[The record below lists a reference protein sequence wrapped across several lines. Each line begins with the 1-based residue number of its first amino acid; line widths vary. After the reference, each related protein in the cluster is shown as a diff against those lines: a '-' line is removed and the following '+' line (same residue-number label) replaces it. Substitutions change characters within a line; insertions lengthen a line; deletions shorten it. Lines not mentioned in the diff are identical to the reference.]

1 MWAAQ
6 PAAVN
11 SSEDARRAGRG
22 LLSIAGAKGYFILTS
37 YAVQLLLPRI
47 FGEAKEFGLYSA
59 TMSGVAI
66 LTNVLIVATI
76 QSVSKFVS
84 EDESRAEV
92 TLRQGLRIQA
102 LVGGTLALALF
113 LFAPAIARLLL
124 DGQVTRLLRV
134 ASVVVFAY
142 ALYAAVVGSLNG
154 RHWFAKQARL
164 DVTFS
169 TLRTAGIL
177 TGALLGFGAM
187 GAVAGFATAAATIVS
202 ISLIWIGFG
211 KPGMPGEKIRRRR
224 WIGFMAP
231 IWTYQICLNG
241 ILMLDLQ
248 VLKRT
253 ATEIAFASAATSQA
267 AVDLANQYVGY
278 YRAAQT
284 FAFVPYQLIISMTFI
299 VFPMISKATS
309 LGNRESAR
317 STIQHA
323 MRFSL
328 LLLLLVAAPTSGA
341 AEGVM
346 RLAYPVDY
354 LAGASAL
361 SILVFGVV
369 AFALFAVAATAIS
382 GAGKPSVA
390 AMIAGVSL
398 IVVVIANRV
407 LLMRAG
413 LGEQTLQAAA
423 TGTTIGMLV
432 AFLLSAWVL
441 HRSFGVFIPLSTW
454 ARTALAAGAGYAA
467 AATVPHDSAV
477 MALLALAAGFL
488 SALAALVATREL
500 TRDDLRALRRIVRRD

>member
-1 MWAAQ
+1 
-6 PAAVN
+6 
-11 SSEDARRAGRG
+11 
-22 LLSIAGAKGYFILTS
+22 
-37 YAVQLLLPRI
+37 
-47 FGEAKEFGLYSA
+47 
-59 TMSGVAI
+59 
-66 LTNVLIVATI
+66 TNVLIVATI

-113 LFAPAIARLLL
+113 ALAPAIARLLL
-124 DGQVTRLLRV
+124 DGQLTRLVRI
-134 ASVVVFAY
+134 ASLVVFAY

-169 TLRTAGIL
+169 TLRTVGIL
-177 TGALLGFGAM
+177 AGAALGFGAM
-187 GAVAGFATAAATIVS
+187 GAVAGFATAATTIVT

-211 KPGMPGEKIRRRR
+211 KAGMPGEKIPRRR

-241 ILMLDLQ
+241 ILLIDLQ

-253 ATEIAFASAATSQA
+253 ATEIALASAATSQA

-278 YRAAQT
+278 YRAVQT
-284 FAFVPYQLIISMTFI
+284 FAFVPYQLIISMTFV

-309 LGNRESAR
+309 VGNRDAAR

-346 RLAYPVDY
+346 RLAYPLDY
-354 LAGASAL
+354 LAGAPAL
-361 SILVFGVV
+361 SILVFGVA
-369 AFALFAVAATAIS
+369 AFALFAVAATAMS

-390 AMIAGVSL
+390 AIIAGVSL
-398 IVVVIANRV
+398 LVVVVANRV

-413 LGEQTLQAAA
+413 LGDRTLQATA
-423 TGTTIGMLV
+423 TGTVIGMVV
-432 AFLLSAWVL
+432 ALLLSAWVI
-441 HRSFGVFIPLSTW
+441 HRSFGVFIPVSSW
-454 ARTALAAGAGYAA
+454 ARAALASGAGYGAA
-467 AATVPHDSAV
+467 AALPHDSAV
-477 MALLALAAGFL
+477 MTLLALASGFL
-488 SALAALVATREL
+488 SALGVLVVTREL
-500 TRDDLRALRRIVRRD
+500 TRDDWHAVRRIVRRD

>member
-1 MWAAQ
+1 
-6 PAAVN
+6 V
-11 SSEDARRAGRG
+11 
-22 LLSIAGAKGYFILTS
+22 SIAGAKGYFIVTG

-59 TMSGVAI
+59 TMSGVSI

-102 LVGGTLALALF
+102 LVGGTLALGLYA
-113 LFAPAIARLLL
+113 FAPAIARLLL
-124 DGQVTRLLRV
+124 DGQLTRLVRI

-169 TLRTAGIL
+169 TLRVVGIL
-177 TGALLGFGAM
+177 GGAALGFGAM

-202 ISLIWIGFG
+202 ISLLWIGFG
-211 KPGMPGEKIRRRR
+211 KAGMPGEKIRRRR

-241 ILMLDLQ
+241 ILMIDLQ

-253 ATEIAFASAATSQA
+253 ATEIAFASAVTGQA

-299 VFPMISKATS
+299 VFPMISRATS
-309 LGNRESAR
+309 IGNREAAR

-346 RLAYPVDY
+346 RLAYPAEY
-354 LAGASAL
+354 LAGAPAL

-390 AMIAGVSL
+390 AMIAGLSL
-398 IVVVIANRV
+398 LVVVVANRV

-413 LGEQTLQAAA
+413 LGDQTLQAAA
-423 TGTTIGMLV
+423 TGTAIGMVV
-432 AFLLSAWVL
+432 ALLLSAWVIR
-441 HRSFGVFIPLSTW
+441 RSFGVFVPVFTW
-454 ARTALAAGAGYAA
+454 ARAALASVAGYAA
-467 AATVPHDSAV
+467 AAAVPHDSPL
-477 MALLALAAGFL
+477 MALLALGAGFL
-488 SALAALVATREL
+488 SALAVLLVSREV
-500 TRDDLRALRRIVRRD
+500 TRDDWYAVRRIVRRD

>member
-1 MWAAQ
+1 M
-6 PAAVN
+6 
-11 SSEDARRAGRG
+11 
-22 LLSIAGAKGYFILTS
+22 SIAGAKGYFIVTS

-113 LFAPAIARLLL
+113 AFAPAIARLLL
-124 DGQVTRLLRV
+124 DGQLTRLLRI
-134 ASVVVFAY
+134 ASLVVFAY

-169 TLRTAGIL
+169 TLRTIGIL
-177 TGALLGFGAM
+177 AGAALGLGAM
-187 GAVAGFATAAATIVS
+187 GAIAGFAMAATSIVT

-211 KPGMPGEKIRRRR
+211 KAGMPGEKIKRRR

-231 IWTYQICLNG
+231 IWAYQICLNG
-241 ILMLDLQ
+241 ILMIDLQ

-253 ATEIAFASAATSQA
+253 ATEIALAGAATSQA

-309 LGNRESAR
+309 IGNREAAR

-346 RLAYPVDY
+346 RLAYPLDY
-354 LAGASAL
+354 LTGAPAL

-369 AFALFAVAATAIS
+369 AFALFAVSATAIS

-398 IVVVIANRV
+398 VVVVVANRV

-413 LGEQTLQAAA
+413 LGEQTLTAAA
-423 TGTTIGMLV
+423 TGTVIGMLV
-432 AFLLSAWVL
+432 ALLLSAWVI
-441 HRSFGVFIPLSTW
+441 HRMFGVFIPVSTW
-454 ARTALAAGAGYAA
+454 ARAALASVAGYSAA
-467 AATVPHDSAV
+467 AAVPHASAV

-488 SALAALVATREL
+488 SALAVLLVTREL
-500 TRDDLRALRRIVRRD
+500 TREDWQAVRRIAVRD

>member
-1 MWAAQ
+1 MAAQ

-22 LLSIAGAKGYFILTS
+22 LVSIAGAKGYFIVSS

-84 EDESRAEV
+84 EDEARAAV

-102 LVGGTLALALF
+102 LVGGTLALGLF

-124 DGQVTRLLRV
+124 DDQLTRLLRV

-154 RHWFAKQARL
+154 KHLFAQQARL

-169 TLRTAGIL
+169 TLRTVGIL
-177 TGALLGFGAM
+177 GGAALGLGAI
-187 GAVAGFATAAATIVS
+187 GAVAGFATAAATIVT

-211 KPGMPGEKIRRRR
+211 KRGAPGERIQRRR

-241 ILMLDLQ
+241 ILMIDLQ

-253 ATEIAFASAATSQA
+253 ATEIAFASTATSQA

-284 FAFVPYQLIISMTFI
+284 FAFVPYQLIISLTFV
-299 VFPMISKATS
+299 VFPMISRATS
-309 LGNRESAR
+309 IGNREAAQ

-323 MRFSL
+323 MRLSL

-341 AEGVM
+341 AHGVM
-346 RLAYPVDY
+346 RLAYPAEY
-354 LAGASAL
+354 LAGAPAL
-361 SILVFGVV
+361 SILVFGVA

-382 GAGKPSVA
+382 GAGKPSIA

-398 IVVVIANRV
+398 LAVVIANRV
-407 LLMRAG
+407 LVMRAG
-413 LGEQTLQAAA
+413 LGEQTLEAAA
-423 TGTTIGMLV
+423 TGTAIGMAIALV
-432 AFLLSAWVL
+432 LSASVL
-441 HRSFGVFIPLSTW
+441 YQQFGVFIPIVTW
-454 ARTALAAGAGYAA
+454 IRAALAAGAGYAA
-467 AATVPHDSAV
+467 AAAIPHGSAV
-477 MALLALAAGFL
+477 MALIALAVGFAS
-488 SALAALVATREL
+488 SAVALVVTREL
-500 TRDDLRALRRIVRRD
+500 TKDDWHALRRVVRRD

>member
-1 MWAAQ
+1 M
-6 PAAVN
+6 
-11 SSEDARRAGRG
+11 
-22 LLSIAGAKGYFILTS
+22 SIAGAKAYFILTS

-92 TLRQGLRIQA
+92 ALRQGLRIQA
-102 LVGGTLALALF
+102 LVGGVLALALF
-113 LFAPAIARLLL
+113 TLAPALARVLL
-124 DGQVTRLLRV
+124 DDQLTPLLRI

-154 RHWFAKQARL
+154 RHLFAQQARL
-164 DVTFS
+164 DATFS
-169 TLRTAGIL
+169 TLRTVGIL
-177 TGALLGFGAM
+177 GGAAFGLGAL
-187 GAVAGFATAAATIVS
+187 GAVAGFATAAATIVT

-211 KPGMPGEKIRRRR
+211 KPGSPGEKIQRRR
-224 WIGFMAP
+224 WLGFMAP

-241 ILMLDLQ
+241 VLLIDLQ

-253 ATEIAFASAATSQA
+253 ATEIALSGAPSVQA

-309 LGNRESAR
+309 LGNQEAAK

-323 MRFSL
+323 MRLSL
-328 LLLLLVAAPTSGA
+328 LLLLLVAAPISGA

-346 RLAYPVDY
+346 RIAYPADY
-354 LAGASAL
+354 LVGAPAL
-361 SILVFGVV
+361 AILIFGVA

-382 GAGKPSVA
+382 GAGKPSLA
-390 AMIAGVSL
+390 AMIAGASL
-398 IVVVIANRV
+398 ATVIVANRV
-407 LLMRAG
+407 LIMRAG

-423 TGTTIGMLV
+423 TGTTIGMGVALV
-432 AFLLSAWVL
+432 LSAWVL
-441 HRSFGVFIPLSTW
+441 HREFGVFIPAPTW
-454 ARTALAAGAGYAA
+454 GRALLAGAIGYVVAHA
-467 AATVPHDSAV
+467 IPHDSILFAIV
-477 MALLALAAGFL
+477 ALGAGFVA
-488 SALAALVATREL
+488 ALAALVVTRE
-500 TRDDLRALRRIVRRD
+500 T

>member
-1 MWAAQ
+1 MD
-6 PAAVN
+6 

-22 LLSIAGAKGYFILTS
+22 LVSIAGAKAYFIITS

-84 EDESRAEV
+84 EDEPRAEV

-113 LFAPAIARLLL
+113 ALAPAIARLLL
-124 DGQVTRLLRV
+124 DDQLTRLIRI
-134 ASVVVFAY
+134 AAVVVFAY

-154 RHWFAKQARL
+154 RHLFAKQARL

-169 TLRTAGIL
+169 TLRTVGIL
-177 TGALLGFGAM
+177 SGAAVGLGAL
-187 GAVAGFATAAATIVS
+187 GAVTGFAMAATTIVS

-211 KPGMPGEKIRRRR
+211 KPGAPGEKIQRRR
-224 WIGFMAP
+224 WLGFMAP
-231 IWTYQICLNG
+231 IWTYQVCLNG
-241 ILMLDLQ
+241 ILMIDIQ

-253 ATEIAFASAATSQA
+253 ATELAIAGASVSQA

-284 FAFVPYQLIISMTFI
+284 FAFVPYQLVISMTFI

-309 LGNRESAR
+309 IGNREAAR

-323 MRFSL
+323 MRLSL

-346 RLAYPVDY
+346 RLAYPADY

-361 SILVFGVV
+361 SILVFGVA

-390 AMIAGVSL
+390 AAIAAVAL
-398 IVVVIANRV
+398 LVVVGANRI
-407 LLMRAG
+407 LLVRAG
-413 LGEQTLQAAA
+413 LGEDTLRAVA
-423 TGTTIGMLV
+423 TGTTVGMLF
-432 AFLLSAWVL
+432 ALFLSALVIR
-441 HRSFGVFIPLSTW
+441 RSFGVFIPIATW
-454 ARTALAAGAGYAA
+454 LRAALAAGAGYGAA
-467 AATVPHDSAV
+467 AAIPHDSP
-477 MALLALAAGFL
+477 LTTIGALAAGFL
-488 SALAALVATREL
+488 CALAVLVATREL
-500 TRDDLRALRRIVRRD
+500 TWDDWRALQRIARRD

>member
-1 MWAAQ
+1 L
-6 PAAVN
+6 V
-11 SSEDARRAGRG
+11 
-22 LLSIAGAKGYFILTS
+22 SIAGAKAYFIVTS

-102 LVGGTLALALF
+102 MVGGLLALALF
-113 LFAPAIARLLL
+113 AFAPVVARVLL
-124 DGQVTRLLRV
+124 DAQLTPLLRI

-142 ALYAAVVGSLNG
+142 ALYAAAVGSLNG
-154 RHWFAKQARL
+154 RHLFAKQARL

-169 TLRTAGIL
+169 TLRTTGIL
-177 TGALLGFGAM
+177 GGAALGLGAI
-187 GAVAGFATAAATIVS
+187 GAVAGFAAAAATIVT

-211 KPGMPGEKIRRRR
+211 KAGAPGEKIKRRR
-224 WIGFMAP
+224 WLGFMAP

-241 ILMLDLQ
+241 ILLIDLQ

-253 ATEIAFASAATSQA
+253 ATEIALAGTGTAQA
-267 AVDLANQYVGY
+267 AVDLANQYVGF

-284 FAFVPYQLIISMTFI
+284 FAFVPYQLIISMTFV
-299 VFPMISKATS
+299 VFPMISRATS

-328 LLLLLVAAPTSGA
+328 LLLMLVAAPTSGA

-346 RLAYPVDY
+346 RIAYPSEY
-354 LAGASAL
+354 LVGAPAL
-361 SILVFGVV
+361 GILIFGVA

-382 GAGKPSVA
+382 GAGKPTIA
-390 AMIAGVSL
+390 AMIAGISL
-398 IVVVIANRV
+398 LAVIVANRV
-407 LLMRAG
+407 LLLRAG
-413 LGEQTLQAAA
+413 IGAEMLEAAA
-423 TGTTIGMLV
+423 TGTSIGMSVALV
-432 AFLLSAWVL
+432 LSAWVL
-441 HRSFGVFIPLSTW
+441 HREFGVFIPVLTW
-454 ARTALAAGAGYAA
+454 IRAALAAAAGFAVAA
-467 AATVPHDSAV
+467 AIPHDSILQAI
-477 MALLALAAGFL
+477 AALAGGFV
-488 SALAALVATREL
+488 AAVAVLVLTREL
-500 TRDDLRALRRIVRRD
+500 HAEDWRALRRIARRD

>member
-1 MWAAQ
+1 M
-6 PAAVN
+6 N

-22 LLSIAGAKGYFILTS
+22 LVSIAGAKGYFIVTS

-113 LFAPAIARLLL
+113 AFAPVIARLLL
-124 DGQVTRLLRV
+124 DGQLTRLVRI
-134 ASVVVFAY
+134 ASLVVFAY

-169 TLRTAGIL
+169 TLRTIGIL
-177 TGALLGFGAM
+177 AGAALGFGAM
-187 GAVAGFATAAATIVS
+187 GAIAGFAAAATTIVT

-211 KPGMPGEKIRRRR
+211 KAGMPGDKIRRRR

-241 ILMLDLQ
+241 ILMIDLQ

-253 ATEIAFASAATSQA
+253 ATEIALAGAATSQV

-299 VFPMISKATS
+299 VFPMISRATS
-309 LGNRESAR
+309 IGNREAAR

-346 RLAYPVDY
+346 RLAYPLDY
-354 LAGASAL
+354 LAGAPAL
-361 SILVFGVV
+361 SVLVFGVA
-369 AFALFAVAATAIS
+369 AFALFAVSATAIS

-390 AMIAGVSL
+390 AMIAAVSL
-398 IVVVIANRV
+398 LVVVVANRV

-413 LGEQTLQAAA
+413 LGDQTLQAAA
-423 TGTTIGMLV
+423 TGTVIGMMVALV
-432 AFLLSAWVL
+432 LSAWVI
-441 HRSFGVFIPLSTW
+441 HRSFGVFIPISTW
-454 ARTALAAGAGYAA
+454 IRAAVASVAGYTAA
-467 AATVPHDSAV
+467 AAVPHQSAV
-477 MALLALAAGFL
+477 MALVALAAGFL
-488 SALAALVATREL
+488 SALAVLIVTREL
-500 TRDDLRALRRIVRRD
+500 TPNDWQAVRRIARRD

>member
-1 MWAAQ
+1 M
-6 PAAVN
+6 
-11 SSEDARRAGRG
+11 
-22 LLSIAGAKGYFILTS
+22 SIAGAKGYFILTS

-66 LTNVLIVATI
+66 LTNVLIVATM
-76 QSVSKFVS
+76 QSVSKFTS

-92 TLRQGLRIQA
+92 ALRQGLRIQA
-102 LVGGTLALALF
+102 LVGGVLALALF
-113 LFAPAIARLLL
+113 VLAPALARVVL
-124 DGQVTRLLRV
+124 DGQLTPLLRV

-142 ALYAAVVGSLNG
+142 SLYAAAVGSLNG
-154 RHWFAKQARL
+154 RHLFAKQARL
-164 DVTFS
+164 DLAFS

-177 TGALLGFGAM
+177 GGAALGLGAI
-187 GAVAGFATAAATIVS
+187 GAVAGFATAATTIVT
-202 ISLIWIGFG
+202 ISLIWIGLG
-211 KPGMPGEKIRRRR
+211 KPGAPGEKIKRRR
-224 WIGFMAP
+224 WLGFMAP

-241 ILMLDLQ
+241 ILLIDLQ

-253 ATEIAFASAATSQA
+253 ATEIALTGADTAQA
-267 AVDLANQYVGY
+267 AVDLANQYVAY

-299 VFPMISKATS
+299 VFPMISRATS
-309 LGNRESAR
+309 IGNRDAAQ

-346 RLAYPVDY
+346 RIAYPGEY
-354 LAGASAL
+354 LVGASAL
-361 SILVFGVV
+361 AILIFGVA

-390 AMIAGVSL
+390 ALIAGVSL
-398 IVVVIANRV
+398 VTVIVANRA

-413 LGEQTLQAAA
+413 LGERTLEAAA
-423 TGTTIGMLV
+423 TGTSIGMCVALV
-432 AFLLSAWVL
+432 LSAWVL
-441 HRSFGVFIPLSTW
+441 YRQFGVFIPMLTW
-454 ARTALAAGAGYAA
+454 ARATLAAFAGFAA
-467 AATVPHDSAV
+467 ARAVPHDSIVLAV
-477 MALLALAAGFL
+477 LALAVGFVA
-488 SALAALVATREL
+488 SLAVLVVTREL
-500 TRDDLRALRRIVRRD
+500 GADDWQALRRIVRRD

>member
-1 MWAAQ
+1 MS
-6 PAAVN
+6 P
-11 SSEDARRAGRG
+11 SEDARRAGRG
-22 LLSIAGAKGYFILTS
+22 LVSIAGAKAFFIVTS

-92 TLRQGLRIQA
+92 ALRQGIRIQA
-102 LVGGTLALALF
+102 LVGGVLAVSLFVLAPF
-113 LFAPAIARLLL
+113 IASLLL
-124 DGQVTRLLRV
+124 DEQLTPLLRI

-142 ALYAAVVGSLNG
+142 ALYAAAVGSLNG
-154 RHWFAKQARL
+154 RHLFTKQARL

-177 TGALLGFGAM
+177 GGAALGFGAI
-187 GAVAGFATAAATIVS
+187 GAVEGFATAAATIVT

-211 KPGMPGEKIRRRR
+211 RAGEPGEKIQRRR
-224 WIGFMAP
+224 WLGFMAP

-241 ILMLDLQ
+241 ILLIDLQ

-253 ATEIAFASAATSQA
+253 ATELALASATTAGT

-299 VFPMISKATS
+299 VFPMISRATS
-309 LGNRESAR
+309 LGNQDAAKA
-317 STIQHA
+317 TIEHG
-323 MRFSL
+323 MRLSL

-346 RLAYPVDY
+346 RIAYPAEY
-354 LAGASAL
+354 LVGAPAL
-361 SILVFGVV
+361 GTLVFGVS

-382 GAGKPSVA
+382 GAGKPSLAAAVA
-390 AMIAGVSL
+390 AVSL
-398 IVVVIANRV
+398 LTVIVANRV
-407 LLMRAG
+407 LILRAG
-413 LGEQTLQAAA
+413 LGDSTLEAAA
-423 TGTTIGMLV
+423 IGTSIGMGVALV
-432 AFLLSAWVL
+432 LSGIVL
-441 HRSFGVFIPLSTW
+441 YREFGVFIPVLTW
-454 ARTALAAGAGYAA
+454 ARAGLGLAAGYFSAHAM
-467 AATVPHDSAV
+467 PHGSALG
-477 MALLALAAGFL
+477 AILALGVGFIAAF
-488 SALAALVATREL
+488 ATLVLTREL
-500 TRDDLRALRRIVRRD
+500 GPSDWMAFRRIAKRD